1 MSTSFSGNLRLDTA
15 WADAYT
21 EAERIVEAELGWT
34 KNNCVTM
41 KTLRESGWTDLE
53 APHNDYCDF
62 CREVQRVAE
71 DIRFAN
77 RRGT

>member
-1 MSTSFSGNLRLDTA
+1 MSTSFSGNPRLDTA
-15 WADAYT
+15 WEDAYT

-34 KNNCVTM
+34 DEDCVQF
-41 KTLRESGWTDLE
+41 
-53 APHNDYCDF
+53 NDPDVLHVDVCDW